1 MIKFVKGRWRSFL
14 YAVNG
19 IKLFF
24 SAGTNMYINFTAVVV
39 VSAAGFYFD
48 ITDTEWMLVILCF
61 ALNIAAEG
69 FNTALEQLADLLHP
83 EQHPAVGRLKDLAA
97 GSVLVFTIA
106 SFIIAAIIFGK
117 YIAAMF

>member
-1 MIKFVKGRWRSFL
+1 MINFIKGRWRSFL

-19 IKLFF
+19 IRLFF

-39 VSAAGFYFD
+39 VSAAGFYFN
-48 ITDTEWMLVILCF
+48 ITPTEWCLVVLCF
-61 ALNIAAEG
+61 AMVIAAEG

-83 EQHPAVGRLKDLAA
+83 EQHQSVGRLKDLAA
-97 GSVLVFTIA
+97 GSVLLLTIA
-106 SFIIAAIIFGK
+106 SAIVAVFIFGK